1 MNIRQTPI
9 LFLIF
14 NRPDKT
20 QTVFDRIREAKP
32 DRLFVA
38 ADGPRP
44 DKPGETE
51 LCNQTRRIVLDGI
64 NWPCEIRTLFRDKNM
79 GCDPAVSSAITW
91 FFEQVEEGIILEDDC
106 LPDLSFFPFCNEL
119 LEKYQDNER
128 VMMISGDNFQLTRR
142 SESSYYFSRY
152 PQTWG
157 WATWRRAW
165 RKYDPTM
172 GSWPNLRKNG
182 MFENFLPPSIYQRAK
197 KMFDCAFSNKEGTP
211 WDALWFFACWENSGL
226 CAIPNVNLVTNID
239 SGGTHMKVYD
249 PHILLPTES
258 VLLPLTHP
266 IKIEPDS
273 EADRYTQ
280 RYIYFRSSWRAL
292 ELISRYLWKNLL
304 KDPSNIFRA
313 VKLVLENC
321 VAEIRRR
328 QIF

>member
-1 MNIRQTPI
+1 MFAPV

-20 QTVFDRIREAKP
+20 QIVFDRIRTAKP
-32 DRLFVA
+32 ARLFIA
-38 ADGPRP
+38 ADGPREN
-44 DKPGETE
+44 KPGETE

-119 LEKYQDNER
+119 LEKYKGNEH
-128 VMMISGDNFQLTRR
+128 VMMISGDNFQPTRR
-142 SESSYYFSRY
+142 GESSYYFSRY
-152 PQTWG
+152 PHTWG

-172 GSWPNLRKNG
+172 GNWPNLRRNG
-182 MFENFLPPSIYQRAK
+182 AFEKFLPPEIYQRVK
-197 KMFDCAFSNKEGTP
+197 KTFDGAFSNKERTP
-211 WDALWFFACWENSGL
+211 WDVLWFFSCWGNSGL
-226 CAIPNVNLVTNID
+226 CALPNVNLVSNID

-249 PHILLPTES
+249 PFILLPTES
-258 VLLPLTHP
+258 ILFPLKHP
-266 IKIEPDS
+266 VETSPDN

-280 RYIYFRSSWRAL
+280 RYIYFRGWRGTL
-292 ELISRYLWKNLL
+292 KLIAKYLQT
-304 KDPSNIFRA
+304 IFRENP
-313 VKLVLENC
+313 KQLPREIKTVLCNLGTEVRN
-321 VAEIRRR
+321 RLKH
-328 QIF
+328 